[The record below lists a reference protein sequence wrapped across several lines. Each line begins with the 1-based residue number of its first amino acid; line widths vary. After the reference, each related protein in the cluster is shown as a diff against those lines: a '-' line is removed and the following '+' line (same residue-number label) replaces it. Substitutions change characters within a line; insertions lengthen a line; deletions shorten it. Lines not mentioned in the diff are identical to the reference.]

1 MRLLAD
7 THILLWW
14 LTDADR
20 LTSRQRTLLSDQ
32 ANIVLVSAVSIAEI
46 EIKRSIGKLE
56 IVDEYLLSLLNGG
69 FDQLPLLA
77 KHAALLGTLPWHHRD
92 PFDRLLIAQAIA
104 ENIPIITADSSIR
117 KYDVKTY

>member
-56 IVDEYLLSLLNGG
+56 IDDEYLPSLLSGG

-77 KHAALLGTLPWHHRD
+77 KHAALLGALPWHHRD

-104 ENIPIITADSSIR
+104 EGIPLISADSNIS